1 MALKVSNK
9 NRKSITNNPIPEP
22 MIDTD
27 LLKKI
32 ELGDPDFPY
41 LKFYTTVAIIIAI
54 IFIV

>member
-1 MALKVSNK
+1 MTLKVSNK
-9 NRKSITNNPIPEP
+9 NRKSTTDNPIPEP
-22 MIDTD
+22 IIDTD